1 MVDASRI
8 ARLLTGPPRESY
20 SYSIGDF
27 LQRVLV
33 DDQSTG
39 LSRFASSSPTTWL
52 NFGILTTDRFKEAAK
67 ATTHSVGK
75 GKILH
80 DVCWA
85 GSILSSPLP
94 PEVDKTRV
102 KPAQD

>member
-1 MVDASRI
+1 M
-8 ARLLTGPPRESY
+8 
-20 SYSIGDF
+20 
-27 LQRVLV
+27 LV

-39 LSRFASSSPTTWL
+39 LSRFALNHQTTWL
-52 NFGILTTDRFKEAAK
+52 DFGILTTDRFKEAAK
-67 ATTHSVGK
+67 STNHSVGK

-102 KPAQD
+102 KPAED